1 LKSLPEEEWEYL
13 QDVECLIVNALRI
26 QPHDTHQSL
35 EDALQLA
42 ARVGAKQ
49 TWFIHMS
56 HQIGLHAEVEKVLPP
71 NVHLAYDGLQIE
83 V

>member
-1 LKSLPEEEWEYL
+1 
-13 QDVECLIVNALRI
+13 
-26 QPHDTHQSL
+26 
-35 EDALQLA
+35 
-42 ARVGAKQ
+42 VGAKQ

-71 NVHLAYDGLQIE
+71 NEHLAYDGLQIE